1 METFL
6 LGESR
11 RLFPLPAQQ
20 GEGGERPTREPGEG
34 QTPCVDQNKQKFGS
48 SGDFRQQA
56 TNAETKLW
64 LALRDR
70 RLSGFKFVR
79 QAAILK
85 FAARLSTTI
94 LNLRRPMVHFPSARN
109 GSTTCATASGNS
121 SCRPSLP
128 CGRQALRMPGS
139 AISASIS
146 ARER

>member
-79 QAAILK
+79 QAAILSYVVDFVCREK
-85 FAARLSTTI
+85 KLIVEVDGGQHADNTDD
-94 LNLRRPMVHFPSARN
+94 LRRDATLSAE
-109 GSTTCATASGNS
+109 GY
-121 SCRPSLP
+121 
-128 CGRQALRMPGS
+128 QVLRF
-139 AISASIS
+139 
-146 ARER
+146 